1 MSMLLV
7 LVIGCNNKKPT
18 VVNSS
23 KSWAFN
29 FVNWNNTFY
38 KETDEKLDKVGPKI
52 GEIEAFATDENV
64 EYHGTFSNEYEIGS
78 EIYSVEGIDP
88 AKAIAVKSKGVFTLL
103 IEQSLNMN
111 QIP

>member
-7 LVIGCNNKKPT
+7 LVIGCNHKKPT
-18 VVNSS
+18 VIHAST
-23 KSWAFN
+23 SWAFN
-29 FVNWNNTFY
+29 FVNWNNAFY
-38 KETDEKLDKVGPKI
+38 KETDEKLHKVGPKI
-52 GEIEAFATDENV
+52 GEVESFATDENI
-64 EYHGTFSNEYEIGS
+64 EYHGTFSNEYEVGS